1 MVDGTGQ
8 PVLSVES
15 LALRAVS
22 VEQLGSASGS
32 GVGDALFRVEWTE
45 VAGSASASV
54 VGGGDWWVL
63 GADGLGL
70 EAAGV
75 VGGSVGG
82 LSGLGAGGS
91 VPGTVCVSLAGEESG
106 EGVVEGTHGSVVRM
120 LGLLQGW
127 LGDERL
133 GGSRLVVVTRG
144 AVAVGAGEGVGGLG
158 HAAVRGLVRSA
169 QSENPGRFVLV
180 DVDGDAAS
188 LGVVVAA
195 VASGE
200 PEVAIRGGRVL
211 VPRLV
216 RAGAGSVEVPAFGAG
231 GTVLVTG
238 ASGVLGG
245 LVARHVVAV
254 HGVRRLVL
262 VSRRGGAA
270 EGASELA
277 GELAGLGAVVE
288 WVACDVTDREGLA
301 GVLAG
306 IPAEFPLTGVVHTAG
321 VLDDGVLGSLTPERI
336 AGVLRPKVDA
346 AWNLHELTLGMDL
359 SAFVLFSSAAG
370 VFGSAGQAN
379 YAAAN
384 AFLDGLAQYRRGLG
398 LVGSSLAWGLWAELG
413 GMGGGL
419 GAGDVSRLGRGGV
432 SGLTASEGLALFD
445 AASSSTEPLLVP
457 MRLDLAALRAQAIA
471 SATDVA
477 PFLRSLVRVPVRRSG
492 SGAADVSETFAK
504 RLAGLR
510 QEEQETL
517 LLELVSGHV
526 AAVLG
531 HESSDVVEPDRAFK
545 ELGFDS
551 LTAVELRNR
560 LNSATGMR
568 LPATLVFDY
577 PTSLLLA
584 HHLWTEVVGTETVQS
599 TPLVA
604 KPSVVPLVDE
614 PVAIVGVGCRFPGG
628 VESPE
633 DLWRLVVEGR

>member
-22 VEQLGSASGS
+22 AEQISSASPAGGHES
-32 GVGDALFRVEWTE
+32 LFRVEWSAVPASDAPAGT
-45 VAGSASASV
+45 VADCTVLGEPRDLGLKVSDVPGSAYADLTALVSASV
-54 VGGGDWWVL
+54 QDTEMPSVVLVAPTAEAGDS
-63 GADGLGL
+63 
-70 EAAGV
+70 V
-75 VGGSVGG
+75 VG
-82 LSGLGAGGS
+82 
-91 VPGTVCVSLAGEESG
+91 
-106 EGVVEGTHGSVVRM
+106 GTHGSVVRM

-144 AVAVGAGEGVGGLG
+144 AVAVDAGEGVGGLG

-180 DVDGDAAS
+180 DVDDARES
-188 LGVVVAA
+188 LGAVVAA

-200 PEVAIRGGRVL
+200 PEVAVRKGRVL

-216 RAGAGSVEVPAFGAG
+216 RAGVGLPSEVPAFGAG

-254 HGVRRLVL
+254 HGVRRLLL

-277 GELAGLGAVVE
+277 AELAGLGAVVE
-288 WVACDVTDREGLA
+288 WVACDVADREGLA

-306 IPAEFPLTGVVHTAG
+306 IPEEFPLTAVVHTAG
-321 VLDDGVLGSLTPERI
+321 VLDDGVLGSLTPERFN
-336 AGVLRPKVDA
+336 GVLRPKVDA
-346 AWNLHELTLGMDL
+346 AWNLHELTLGMGL

-370 VFGSAGQAN
+370 VFGGAGQAN

-398 LVGSSLAWGLWAELG
+398 LVGSSLAWGLWAESG

-445 AASSSTEPLLVP
+445 AASSSAEAVLVP
-457 MRLDLAALRAQAIA
+457 MRLDLAALRAQVSRGEALLPLL
-471 SATDVA
+471 TG
-477 PFLRSLVRVPVRRSG
+477 LVRVPLRRALEA
-492 SGAADVSETFAK
+492 GAPVGALAQ
-504 RLAGLR
+504 RLAGLSTTA
-510 QEEQETL
+510 EQHAVL
-517 LLELVSGHV
+517 LDIVRTQV
-526 AAVLG
+526 AAVLDYEG
-531 HESSDVVEPDRAFK
+531 AREVESGRSFR

-568 LPATLVFDY
+568 LPATLVFDH
-577 PTSLLLA
+577 P
-584 HHLWTEVVGTETVQS
+584 
-599 TPLVA
+599 TPLVLA
-604 KPSVVPLVDE
+604 DFLRTEMLGSVSSSLVPTTITSPIDE